1 MSEILLYKANEIVA
15 KVTCYKNLLLLFP
28 TIESCTYSQ
37 LLQAEDNVSSELR
50 RLEQSKI
57 EALTSVEEAFSGI
70 EDCLRKAKQEALA
83 SVTEL
88 AEQKSQVLYE
98 QLDAIKSESAV
109 VKQEVSGNLPV
120 ADF

>member
-15 KVTCYKNLLLLFP
+15 KVTCYTYLLLLFP